1 MLDWMNGR
9 RQGYI
14 KTVKCLF
21 LRKKKKREEEGF
33 KMIVVTLPFASEQS
47 QRYKLDPALRVL
59 VSGAACC
66 SLWCHFQESGHS
78 MRLTNRGS
86 STFEQ

>member
-21 LRKKKKREEEGF
+21 LRKKKCEEEEGF

-59 VSGAACC
+59 VSGVACC
-66 SLWCHFQESGHS
+66 SLWCHFQESGHRA
-78 MRLTNRGS
+78 RLTSRGS